1 MKKFECEVSTLN
13 AGQYTMVFWLP
24 REEKFFDMF
33 DEVADILARA
43 SQQFLEMVS
52 VFDRLSE
59 RADQLKDFEHA
70 GDLIVER
77 TIKALD
83 RSFVTPLD
91 REDIHALA
99 TSLDDVLDNMEET
112 SYRMVAFRLEK
123 PTPQMV
129 EMARIIHECTM
140 HVVQAVKLCRKMKEV
155 DQLNISLREIGRLEN
170 EADRIYR
177 DTEAQLF
184 SHPPDLLTLIKMREL
199 YDWLEETVDAC
210 RAVAQVM
217 SEIVIKGS

>member
-1 MKKFECEVSTLN
+1 
-13 AGQYTMVFWLP
+13 MVFLIP
-24 REEKFFDMF
+24 REEKFFDLF
-33 DEVADILARA
+33 DEVADIIEKA
-43 SQQFLEMVS
+43 SEQFLKMVS
-52 VFDRLSE
+52 EFDRLTE
-59 RADQLKDFEHA
+59 YAEELKRSEHA

-91 REDIHALA
+91 REDIHSLA

-112 SYRMVAFRLEK
+112 AYRLVAFRLEA

-129 EMARIIHECTM
+129 AMARIVHEAAT
-140 HVVQAVKLCRKMKEV
+140 HVARAVKLCRKMKEM

-170 EADRIYR
+170 KADRIYR

-199 YDWLEETVDAC
+199 YGWLEETVDAC
-210 RAVAQVM
+210 RAVAQII